1 MKAYYNDNDPFCCA
15 VLRKQIARA
24 KLPEGDVDER
34 DVHEV
39 RGAELAGYGHVHLF
53 AGIGGFPLGLMWA
66 GVPSHWRILT
76 GGFPCQPHSVA
87 GKRRASADERN
98 LWPEFYRIAC
108 ELRPDWILVENV
120 PGLLSSEAGRFFGG
134 ILRDLAEIGYDAEWH
149 CLRASD
155 LGAPH
160 IRERLFLV
168 AYPTSGQDR
177 GLFQPQLQADPVSGG
192 VPLAYPA
199 SNRQFATGR
208 PAEDDRDAG
217 GRNQEMA
224 DATSR
229 QCDGSISAR
238 ARWPGFADRRE
249 DVADAR
255 RQRCEE
261 CDPAHVTGQP
271 RHLARRTCAPG
282 KVEYPTGSGQQS
294 REHATGIYPEPD
306 TSGEGAAQSGMG
318 WRTDGI
324 SAGLDR
330 YRWTAGPGQAQHEWE
345 PPRTTIEHIPQR
357 AAQLRAYGNAIVP
370 QLAEIVGYWLLA
382 IVALKERERAH
393 V

>member
-168 AYPTSGQDR
+168 A
-177 GLFQPQLQADPVSGG
+177 
-192 VPLAYPA
+192 
-199 SNRQFATGR
+199 
-208 PAEDDRDAG
+208 
-217 GRNQEMA
+217 
-224 DATSR
+224 
-229 QCDGSISAR
+229 
-238 ARWPGFADRRE
+238 
-249 DVADAR
+249 
-255 RQRCEE
+255 
-261 CDPAHVTGQP
+261 
-271 RHLARRTCAPG
+271 
-282 KVEYPTGSGQQS
+282 
-294 REHATGIYPEPD
+294 
-306 TSGEGAAQSGMG
+306 
-318 WRTDGI
+318 
-324 SAGLDR
+324 
-330 YRWTAGPGQAQHEWE
+330 
-345 PPRTTIEHIPQR
+345 
-357 AAQLRAYGNAIVP
+357 
-370 QLAEIVGYWLLA
+370 
-382 IVALKERERAH
+382 
-393 V
+393 